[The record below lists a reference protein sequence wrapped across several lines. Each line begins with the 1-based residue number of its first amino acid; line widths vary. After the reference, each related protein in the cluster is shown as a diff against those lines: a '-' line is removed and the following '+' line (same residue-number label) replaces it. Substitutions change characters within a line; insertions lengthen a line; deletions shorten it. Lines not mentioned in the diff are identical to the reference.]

1 VGLEFVFLGRGDGRE
16 IHKPYVISGDLAR
29 VSKTEMI
36 NIDFLFEF
44 RFCFGELPKISSSI
58 SIPVLSHTHTLS
70 LSHPSLA
77 TLLSPLLFSSLFF
90 LSVELANGGEE
101 KEKKRRREQGKVVSE
116 RMNE

>member
-1 VGLEFVFLGRGDGRE
+1 VGLEVVFLGRGDGRE
-16 IHKPYVISGDLAR
+16 IHKPFVISGDLAR

-90 LSVELANGGEE
+90 LSSELAKP
-101 KEKKRRREQGKVVSE
+101 KESKKKRRREQGKVVSE